1 MVKNAEVCVIDSR
14 TATMGLGLIV
24 LATAKAIAAGAD
36 FTEAVRTANQAVEKS
51 DLFFLLAEITFGLH
65 IIRRTYILH
74 WHILPVA
81 FEIRIVTDFETA
93 YVYSEDKTLGFIVQR
108 NAKTQTHI
116 AILIDEYGMTSGIVT
131 MEDIL
136 EELVGEIWDEITITK
151 VSNAHTQEIKVEI
164 SKAKAV

>member
-1 MVKNAEVCVIDSR
+1 M
-14 TATMGLGLIV
+14 
-24 LATAKAIAAGAD
+24 
-36 FTEAVRTANQAVEKS
+36 
-51 DLFFLLAEITFGLH
+51 H

-74 WHILPVA
+74 GHILPVA
-81 FEIRIVTDFETA
+81 FAIRIVTDFETA

-151 VSNAHTQEIKVEI
+151 VSNAHIQEIKVEI